1 MHLFDDVRT
10 IRVVSMH
17 PVTRLVQCVN
27 SMAMAA
33 DNSLLGA
40 RPSEGAVLCLHKAH
54 PQALGRVGDE
64 APEVGQLIRF
74 IHVCDACQVQPPHQL
89 PESRSDRV
97 RTPSQTNMHTGM
109 DDDY

>member
-1 MHLFDDVRT
+1 MNNLDQKIT
-10 IRVVSMH
+10 IWVISMH
-17 PVTRLVQCVN
+17 PVAGLVQCVD

-64 APEVGQLIRF
+64 APEIGQLIRF
-74 IHVCDACQVQPPHQL
+74 IHVGNARQV
-89 PESRSDRV
+89 
-97 RTPSQTNMHTGM
+97 
-109 DDDY
+109 